1 MFSYF
6 KTMLFYL
13 KRAES
18 GQTSLWLTVIG
29 CSGQSSYY
37 YLAFLLQGLIGFERE
52 RVLIRQKPPREDQER
67 TFVIITPFIYSSLV
81 FDFAGTLVR
90 ISVHLDCFIFC
101 YYTCYIFT
109 LTFWFDSFMSSRVLL
124 DR

>member
-37 YLAFLLQGLIGFERE
+37 YLAFLLQGRIGFERE
-52 RVLIRQKPPREDQER
+52 RV
-67 TFVIITPFIYSSLV
+67 
-81 FDFAGTLVR
+81 
-90 ISVHLDCFIFC
+90 
-101 YYTCYIFT
+101 
-109 LTFWFDSFMSSRVLL
+109 FDSAEAAKRRSDQDLRDYYSVYLFSISI
-124 DR
+124 